1 MTLNELTEFL
11 LPELSDPLQL
21 GALLTISLLLCY
33 TIIMTHRAAR
43 PASWEKKW
51 NGGTPDDKDD
61 DLDIEHGS
69 VTDLWHAVATS
80 HEKLAEIMPGLLLVV
95 GLLGTFIGLGMAL
108 NNASHLLGQSEVITS
123 NSMDDLMQLLNNL
136 GNKFK
141 TSTWGIAGFIILKAW
156 SEAIRFDEKRLT
168 WVIGKVKSEIESR
181 KNEKL
186 ATENH
191 RLELLF
197 SQLSELTGNIT
208 SSIGSL
214 EKKFD
219 NDSTH
224 TKQQEQTNSLLRDI
238 CAATTMTGN
247 QMTAFTV
254 GTRDIVQQMAD
265 AGIKMAS
272 GSTQVSDAAEGLK
285 RVVDE
290 FSQEFKQVL
299 TEVRVELGKA
309 IESMSKEAA
318 ETLKTGS
325 EELSKA
331 TGSISAALQ
340 SQSESVKETLNGV
353 QETTFQSF
361 KEQKRIQTEF
371 LTSIEQI
378 TESTEEFNQE
388 LKATRSK
395 ITAGLKS
402 VSNTRQLLSEA
413 IRPLKKT
420 VPEIVARLFEIS
432 SLNEPLKE
440 ATTQLQ
446 KTVQYSA
453 TEQIKVGEIIS
464 TALSKLTSSQQQLER
479 SAYVLESAIRL
490 IVQKPDAGSSTSSMD
505 SELNTPCSTRDLNT
519 PKVPTQNNHNLTTT

>member
-51 NGGTPDDKDD
+51 DGGTPDNKED

-69 VTDLWHAVATS
+69 ITDLWHAVATS

-108 NNASHLLGQSEVITS
+108 NNASHLLGQSEAITA

-156 SEAIRFDEKRLT
+156 SETTRFDEKRLT

-186 ATENH
+186 AAENH
-191 RLELLF
+191 KLELLF
-197 SQLSELTGNIT
+197 SQLSKFSGNIT
-208 SSIGSL
+208 SAIGSL

-224 TKQQEQTNSLLRDI
+224 TKRQEQTNSLLRDI
-238 CAATTMTGN
+238 CAATTKTGN
-247 QMTAFTV
+247 QMTAFTA
-254 GTRDIVQQMAD
+254 GTQDIVQQMAD

-285 RVVDE
+285 HVVNE

-299 TEVRVELGKA
+299 TEVRVDLGRA
-309 IESMSKEAA
+309 IECMSKEAS

-340 SQSESVKETLNGV
+340 SQSESVKKILNGV
-353 QETTFQSF
+353 QETTLQSF
-361 KEQKRIQTEF
+361 KEQKLIQTEF

-378 TESTEEFNQE
+378 MESTEEFNQE

-395 ITAGLKS
+395 ITTGLKS

-413 IRPLKKT
+413 IKPLKNT
-420 VPEIVARLFEIS
+420 IPQIVDRLREIS
-432 SLNEPLKE
+432 SLNVPLKE

-446 KTVQYSA
+446 KAVQHS
-453 TEQIKVGEIIS
+453 TDEQIKVREIIS
-464 TALSKLTSSQQQLER
+464 TAFSKATSSQQQLER
-479 SAYVLESAIRL
+479 SVYALESAIRL
-490 IVQKPDAGSSTSSMD
+490 IVTKPDAGASTLPMD
-505 SELNTPCSTRDLNT
+505 STLTPPRSTRDIDT
-519 PKVPTQNNHNLTTT
+519 QKVPQQNNHHLTTT